1 MPMRLTCMMC
11 AVCTMLCCQDRA
23 TFRRIVLK
31 SAYQKRKMYEQL
43 LENVPML
50 QEMNVSHRRPQLSQL
65 LLLSCRIKIA

>member
-1 MPMRLTCMMC
+1 MTC
-11 AVCTMLCCQDRA
+11 ALLLLCCQDRA

-50 QEMNVSHRRPQLSQL
+50 QEMNVSHRRPQLL
-65 LLLSCRIKIA
+65 LL

>member
-50 QEMNVSHRRPQLSQL
+50 QEMNVSHRRPQLL
-65 LLLSCRIKIA
+65 LL